1 MNNKCNLLISAMSSA
16 KDLRLGLIFTKR
28 AYFQKLKKCCLSN
41 QISYMHFDPAVNPP
55 FFNDFYLH
63 ISKKTKTPDTWYM

>member
-16 KDLRLGLIFTKR
+16 KELGFEVRVDFHQTGIFSEP
-28 AYFQKLKKCCLSN
+28 KKCCLSN
-41 QISYMHFDPAVNPP
+41 QVFYMHFDPAVNPP

-63 ISKKTKTPDTWYM
+63 ISKKTKTPDTW

>member
-28 AYFQKLKKCCLSN
+28 AYFQKLKN
-41 QISYMHFDPAVNPP
+41 VAFQIKSLTCILILQLTPH

>member
-16 KDLRLGLIFTKR
+16 KDLGLEVRVDFHQSET
-28 AYFQKLKKCCLSN
+28 KKCCLSN
-41 QISYMHFDPAVNPP
+41 QVSYMHFDHAVNRP

-63 ISKKTKTPDTWYM
+63 ISKKTTTPDTWYT